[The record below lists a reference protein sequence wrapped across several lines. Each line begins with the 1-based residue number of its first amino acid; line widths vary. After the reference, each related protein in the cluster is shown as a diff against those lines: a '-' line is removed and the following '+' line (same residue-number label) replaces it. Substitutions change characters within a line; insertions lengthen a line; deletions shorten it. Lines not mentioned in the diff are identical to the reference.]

1 MIGILLITHYTLGD
15 SLLECA
21 SHVLGHVPA
30 NARALAVAC
39 DAEPDAVQLSAQ
51 ALIASLDSGSG
62 VLVLSDMLGGTPA
75 NIAGRL
81 ALHGKVAVVSGANL
95 PMLVRALCYA
105 DNPLEIVVAKAMS
118 GGEEGVQL
126 MDNGEQDA

>member
-1 MIGILLITHYTLGD
+1 MVGILLITHYTLGD

-21 SHVLGHVPA
+21 SHVLGYVPD

-39 DAEPDAVQLSAQ
+39 DAEPAAVQQSAQ
-51 ALIASLDSGSG
+51 VLIASLDSGSG
-62 VLVLSDMLGGTPA
+62 VLVLADMQGGTPA
-75 NIAGRL
+75 NIACRL
-81 ALHGKVAVVSGANL
+81 ALTDKVAVVSGANL

-105 DNPLEIVVAKAMS
+105 DNPLQEVVAKAMS